1 MPDYNQLTIGLILF
15 PDLTLLDLAGPFEV
29 LARLPGA
36 KLHLLAPRLGA
47 VRSDRGLLVMP
58 DTRFEDAPE
67 LDILF
72 VPGGPGQMG
81 VMEDAAYLNF
91 LRAKGEVARYVTSV
105 CTGSLVLGAAGLLRG
120 YRATIHWR
128 YLDLLALLGAQ
139 PVAERVVIDGN
150 RITAAGV
157 SAGIDL
163 GLAIAAQIAGEE
175 VAQTIQLMIEYDPQ
189 PLFSSGSPKSADPAL
204 TARVSSSL
212 DDLYERRRRQ
222 IERIV
227 APSSMRDQIG

>member
-1 MPDYNQLTIGLILF
+1 MSQHNPLSIGLVLF
-15 PDLTLLDLAGPFEV
+15 PNLTLLDLAGPFEV

-36 KLHLLAPRLGA
+36 KLHLLAPRLEP
-47 VRSDRGLLVMP
+47 VRSDRGLVVMP
-58 DTRFEDAPE
+58 DTRFEDAPG

-72 VPGGPGQMG
+72 VPGGPGQVG
-81 VMEDAAYLNF
+81 VMEDATYLDF
-91 LRAKGEVARYVTSV
+91 LRQKGEAAQYVTSV
-105 CTGSLVLGAAGLLRG
+105 CTGSLVLGTAGLLRG
-120 YRATIHWR
+120 YRATTHWR

-163 GLAIAAQIAGEE
+163 GLAIAAHLYGEE

-204 TARVSSSL
+204 TASVSASL
-212 DDLYERRRRQ
+212 DSLYERRRKQ
-222 IERIV
+222 IERI
-227 APSSMRDQIG
+227 AATSAS